1 VCYSFFAV
9 YRCKLHDR
17 KGSGRTDAET
27 NEISPVKEQE
37 LRSDSE
43 SNIKLAAKNETVV
56 MSGVMAISML
66 LCCIP
71 LHVLRIIGEY
81 TTNDAVGGVSEL
93 YHLGI
98 FVFVQKQVN
107 CRLKQDLNSKNI
119 HK

>member
-1 VCYSFFAV
+1 
-9 YRCKLHDR
+9 
-17 KGSGRTDAET
+17 
-27 NEISPVKEQE
+27 
-37 LRSDSE
+37 
-43 SNIKLAAKNETVV
+43 

-119 HK
+119 HKWMKVAFNSPICYVCVPNTVNSVICNEILVVFWFSAIY